1 MNLDEVRKLFSE
13 APENQSKTSQLYQL
27 LKSEIGESP
36 ILLAYRAASEA
47 LEAKH
52 SWNVLT
58 KWTNIDKAMNLFQKA
73 VNNAPENIEIRFLR
87 YSIQINTPFILGYS
101 QNMAED
107 KQKMKDLFAFADVP
121 LAMKKEIEKIIK

>member
-1 MNLDEVRKLFSE
+1 MNINEIRKLFSE
-13 APENQSKTSQLYQL
+13 AADNSSKTNQLYQL
-27 LKSEIGESP
+27 LQNETGKNP

-58 KWTNIDKAMNLFQKA
+58 KWSNIDKAMQLFQKA
-73 VNNAPENIEIRFLR
+73 IEIAPENIEIRFLR

-101 QNMAED
+101 QNINED
-107 KQKMKDLFAFADVP
+107 KQKMIDLFLEADLP
-121 LAMKKEIEKIIK
+121 LAMKKQIEKIII